1 MRLWVRDV
9 SRVHD
14 LPTWE
19 PQLGMT
25 RNRFA
30 KTSRAI
36 SWLLATVALG
46 SSPNATFAASPAWA
60 QLPSATPNG
69 NDEAV
74 VVYLVRHAERAENG
88 TDDPPLALAGQ
99 IRVQQLLG
107 LLADVDLTHVHTT
120 DFKRTRDTA
129 RPFAERAGVEFMI
142 YDPRELEAL
151 ASEVAATP
159 GRHLVAGHSNTTPQL
174 VAALGGDPSDPID
187 EFEYDRLYI
196 VVIQPDKPAMTTL
209 LRFGEPYVEGQD
221 FGLRAGS
228 AALRNSPQEPR

>member
-1 MRLWVRDV
+1 
-9 SRVHD
+9 
-14 LPTWE
+14 
-19 PQLGMT
+19 MT

-30 KTSRAI
+30 KTSRALCR
-36 SWLLATVALG
+36 LLATAALG
-46 SSPNATFAASPAWA
+46 SSPNAAFAASPAWS
-60 QLPSATPNG
+60 QTPSVTPDG

-88 TDDPPLALAGQ
+88 TDDPPLSLAGQ

-107 LLADVDLTHVHTT
+107 MLADVDLTHVHTT

-129 RPFAERAGVEFMI
+129 RPFAERAGIESAI

-151 ASEVAATP
+151 ASEIVATP

-187 EFEYDRLYI
+187 ELEYDRLYI
-196 VVIQPDKPAMTTL
+196 LVIQPGRPAMTTL

-221 FGLRAGS
+221 FGLRAGPT
-228 AALRNSPQEPR
+228 ALRNSPREQR

>member
-1 MRLWVRDV
+1 
-9 SRVHD
+9 
-14 LPTWE
+14 
-19 PQLGMT
+19 MT

-30 KTSRAI
+30 KTSRTFFR
-36 SWLLATVALG
+36 LLATAALG
-46 SSPNATFAASPAWA
+46 SSPNAAFAASPGWA
-60 QLPSATPNG
+60 QLPPATPDG

-129 RPFAERAGVEFMI
+129 RPFAERAGIVSAI

-151 ASEVAATP
+151 AGEIAATP

-196 VVIQPDKPAMTTL
+196 LVIQPDRPAMTTL

-228 AALRNSPQEPR
+228 TVLRSSPRGPR